1 MPLPLPIDNALAQQD
16 LAACRA
22 LLRGGSR
29 SFHAASKLL
38 PARIREPA
46 QALYAFCRVADDMID
61 QDGTSAALSRLHER
75 LDRIYRGAPDNDPI
89 DRAFTAVIER
99 HGIPRALPDA
109 LLEGFAWDLECRR
122 YETIEELHAYGARVA
137 GCVGVMMTLLMDRR
151 DPATLARASEL
162 GIAMQ
167 LTNIARDVGED
178 ARAGRLYLP
187 KRWLR
192 EADIEPDAFMAR
204 PAFSKALGAVVAR
217 LVHHAGNVYRHAA
230 PGIAA
235 LPADCRPAIQ
245 AARMLYAEIGSE
257 VMRRGC
263 DSVSQRA
270 VVPRERKLVA
280 LLNAG
285 IASFATQPASSAP
298 ASAQSAFLVEAC
310 APFGPKRQTRP
321 MPWHR
326 IRDRGVWVIDLFERL
341 ERVERRQ
348 RLERAGQ
355 LES

>member
-1 MPLPLPIDNALAQQD
+1 MPLPLPIDSRLASED

-22 LLRGGSR
+22 LLAGGSR

-46 QALYAFCRVADDMID
+46 SALYAFCRVADDLID
-61 QDGTSAALSRLHER
+61 RDGTPAALSSLHGR
-75 LDRIYRGAPDNDPI
+75 LDRIYRGAPADDPI
-89 DRAFTAVIER
+89 DRAFTAVVER
-99 HGIPRALPDA
+99 HSIPRALPDA
-109 LLEGFAWDLECRR
+109 LLEGFAWDLALRR

-151 DPATLARASEL
+151 DALILARASDL

-187 KRWLR
+187 QGWLR
-192 EADIEPDAFMAR
+192 EAGIDPDAFMAR
-204 PAFSKALGAVVAR
+204 PVFSRGLAEVVAR
-217 LVHHAGNVYRHAA
+217 LVRHAQA
-230 PGIAA
+230 VYFRATPGIAA
-235 LPADCRPAIQ
+235 LPADCRPAIH

-263 DSVSQRA
+263 DAVSQRA
-270 VVPRERKLVA
+270 VVPRPRKLAA
-280 LLNAG
+280 LLHAG
-285 IASFATQPASSAP
+285 LASLAAPSDYLAP

-310 APFGPKRQTRP
+310 APFAPYRRTRP

-326 IRDRGVWVIDLFERL
+326 VRDRGVWVIDLFERL
-341 ERVERRQ
+341 ERRERLQ
-348 RLERAGQ
+348 RAGQ
-355 LES
+355 LEG